1 MLFGFPSS
9 VFEPLLYCN
18 YFTLYFTS
26 KFKFAFVPESK
37 PAEVVESAMMETDAA
52 AADDASTS
60 VVKLETT
67 VDQLSPDKQAQQ
79 STIEKLTQIL
89 SGTKSIYFHLQVN
102 GRLSGLR
109 LTKLYIFCC
118 WLAA

>member
-1 MLFGFPSS
+1 
-9 VFEPLLYCN
+9 
-18 YFTLYFTS
+18 
-26 KFKFAFVPESK
+26 
-37 PAEVVESAMMETDAA
+37 MMETDAA

-102 GRLSGLR
+102 DRLSGLR
-109 LTKLYIFCC
+109 FTFFVVG
-118 WLAA
+118 

>member
-1 MLFGFPSS
+1 
-9 VFEPLLYCN
+9 
-18 YFTLYFTS
+18 
-26 KFKFAFVPESK
+26 
-37 PAEVVESAMMETDAA
+37 MMETDAA

-102 GRLSGLR
+102 DQLSGLR
-109 LTKLYIFCC
+109 FT
-118 WLAA
+118 

>member
-1 MLFGFPSS
+1 
-9 VFEPLLYCN
+9 
-18 YFTLYFTS
+18 
-26 KFKFAFVPESK
+26 
-37 PAEVVESAMMETDAA
+37 MMETDAA

-102 GRLSGLR
+102 DQLSGLR
-109 LTKLYIFCC
+109 FTFFVVG
-118 WLAA
+118 